1 MNLSPEQQ
9 AVVDAILSRK
19 NIVVTS
25 AAGSG
30 KTRTL
35 IACYSKMIQS
45 GVPAAF
51 TVIVTYTQAAA
62 AELSQRIREQA
73 IPEPGFV
80 GTLHS
85 LMLRLL
91 RSEGWR
97 MGFKGVAVVDERTGL
112 KALRESMARVNFRG
126 SFQQAQKIVAAQP
139 QGSKEAMLFNDYHQK
154 LGQDGLV
161 TFDGIL
167 YWASRILKDNGGVVP
182 FAHLM
187 VDEYQDV
194 SRADH
199 DLYLAMKVTNRFVVG
214 DTRQSIFQFRGGDPT
229 CMEELVKSPEWTAF
243 SLKTNF
249 RSTPEIIITANSLAP
264 HLPVKD
270 KMEVGNLSL
279 ARSAVDAFDCS
290 NERHQ
295 VEAITDFISDFDGTS
310 RAIICRYNWQI
321 QAIAE
326 YLRDREVHHRV
337 HGAAKKPPQWEAA
350 QALVGFLSNPESEVM
365 AYALASVTSE
375 ADARR
380 MRQEANDRCIPMS
393 KLMWPVDIPD
403 ISDIRDVLS
412 DFNLDSVTQGAVLSI
427 HDQLSIMDRSWS
439 SLAAAMADP
448 AALMPKITDSNVPI
462 LCTIHASKG
471 REWDSVCLP
480 YWSDELFPGNRASGE
495 EEEWRL
501 AYVAITRARTNLAI
515 CSVAEAP
522 KYPGGSPESMTPS
535 RFIKAITKGGI

>member
-1 MNLSPEQQ
+1 MNLSQEQQ
-9 AVVDAILSRK
+9 AVVDAVMANK
-19 NIVVTS
+19 NIVATAS
-25 AAGSG
+25 AGSG
-30 KTRTL
+30 KTRVL
-35 IACYSKMIQS
+35 IAAYDQAR
-45 GVPAAF
+45 VELHPAADIA
-51 TVIVTYTQAAA
+51 IVTYTQAAA
-62 AELSQRIREQA
+62 AELPQRIRDQEL
-73 IPEPGFV
+73 PEPGFV

-91 RSEGWR
+91 RSEGRR
-97 MGFKGVAVVDERTGL
+97 MGFKGVAVVDERTAL

-126 SFQQAQKIVAAQP
+126 SFQQAQKIVAAKP
-139 QGSKEAMLFNDYHQK
+139 QGSREAMLFNDYHQK

-167 YWASRILKDNGGVVP
+167 YWASRILKDNGGAVP
-182 FAHLM
+182 FTHLM

-199 DLYLAMKVTNRFVVG
+199 DLYLAMKVQNRFVVG
-214 DTRQSIFQFRGGDPT
+214 DVRQSIFGFRGGDPT
-229 CMEELVKSPEWTAF
+229 CMEELMKSPEWTAF

-249 RSTPEIIITANSLAP
+249 RSTPEIVFAANSLAP
-264 HLPVKD
+264 YLPVKEE
-270 KMEVGNLSL
+270 MVSSVIEPEL
-279 ARSAVDAFDCS
+279 AVIDDIHCR
-290 NERHQ
+290 NEQHQ
-295 VEAITDFISDFDGTS
+295 FEAISDFIVDCGGTS

-321 QAIAE
+321 GAIAE
-326 YLRDREVHHRV
+326 YLRDHEIHHRV

-393 KLMWPVDIPD
+393 NLMWPVNLPD
-403 ISDIRDVLS
+403 ISDIRDALS

-427 HDQLSIMDRSWS
+427 YDQLSIMDRSWS

-448 AALMPKITDSNVPI
+448 AALTPKIADSTVPI

-495 EEEWRL
+495 DEEWRL
-501 AYVAITRARTNLAI
+501 AYVAITRARTNLVI

-522 KYPGGSPESMTPS
+522 KYPGGHPESMTPS
-535 RFIKAITKGGI
+535 RFIKAITA

>member
-1 MNLSPEQQ
+1 MNLSLEQQ
-9 AVVDAILSRK
+9 AVVDAILTHK
-19 NIVVTS
+19 NIVVTAS
-25 AAGSG
+25 AGSG
-30 KTRTL
+30 KTRVL
-35 IACYSKMIQS
+35 IACYAKMSEAWINPGS
-45 GVPAAF
+45 VA
-51 TVIVTYTQAAA
+51 IVTYTQVAA
-62 AELSQRIREQA
+62 AELSQRIRDQEL
-73 IPEPGFV
+73 PEPGFV

-97 MGFKGVAVVDERTGL
+97 MGFKGVAVVDERTATN
-112 KALRESMARVNFRG
+112 ALRESIARVNFRG
-126 SFQQAQKIVAAQP
+126 SLAQAQKIVAAQP

-154 LGQDGLV
+154 LAADGLV

-182 FAHLM
+182 FTHLM

-199 DLYLAMKVTNRFVVG
+199 DLYLAMKVSNRFIVG
-214 DTRQSIFQFRGGDPT
+214 DVRQAIFGFRGGDPT

-243 SLKTNF
+243 SLKTNY
-249 RSTPEIIITANSLAP
+249 RSVPEIIIAANSLAP
-264 HLPVKD
+264 HLPVKE
-270 KMEVGNLSL
+270 KMEVGNLDL
-279 ARSAVDAFDCS
+279 TRSTVDAFDCS

-295 VEAITDFISDFDGTS
+295 FEAIADFISDFGGTS

-321 QAIAE
+321 QAVAE
-326 YLRDREVHHRV
+326 HLRDHDIPHRV

-365 AYALASVTSE
+365 AYALASITSE
-375 ADARR
+375 TEAKK
-380 MRQEANDRCIPMS
+380 MRKEASDQCVSLGSLVWAGEIP
-393 KLMWPVDIPD
+393 I
-403 ISDIRDVLS
+403 ISQIGDVLTA
-412 DFNLDSVTQGAVLSI
+412 FYLDPTTKSAVLSI
-427 HDQLSIMDRSWS
+427 YEQLSIMDRSWS

-448 AALMPKITDSNVPI
+448 AALMPKITDSTVPL

-480 YWSDELFPGNRASGE
+480 YWCDELFPGNRKSGE
-495 EEEWRL
+495 DEEWRL
-501 AYVAITRARTNLAI
+501 AYVAITRARTNLVI

-522 KYPGGSPESMTPS
+522 KYPGGASQTMNLS
-535 RFIKAITKGGI
+535 RFIKAIIA